1 MTKKVTKII
10 MAVMIAMLVFS
21 IVAPV
26 FAAGD
31 SFSPTDFN
39 IQTSGTAQ
47 DKTKDISGQIIGI
60 VQIVGTAIA
69 VVMLVVLGIK
79 YVVAAPSEKADIK
92 KSAFIYVVA
101 AIFLFAAVN
110 ILAVIQDFA
119 GDMFS

>member
-1 MTKKVTKII
+1 
-10 MAVMIAMLVFS
+10 
-21 IVAPV
+21 
-26 FAAGD
+26 
-31 SFSPTDFN
+31 
-39 IQTSGTAQ
+39 
-47 DKTKDISGQIIGI
+47 
-60 VQIVGTAIA
+60 
-69 VVMLVVLGIK
+69 MLVVLGIK